1 MKVSI
6 LRGGGLAGIVTR
18 TELDADRL
26 PPDAARALEK
36 LVASAGPLEEPA
48 QAASQSSLPDEL
60 QYEVTLED
68 EHGRQTAHFG
78 DTTIPQPVRTLVEW
92 ADARPERTMEIVP
105 QAGSGSTV

>member
-26 PPDAARALEK
+26 PPDAARTLEQM
-36 LVASAGPLEEPA
+36 VESAGPLEEPA
-48 QAASQSSLPDEL
+48 QASSESLPDEL

-68 EHGRQTAHFG
+68 EHGRHTAHFG
-78 DTTIPQPVRTLVEW
+78 DTSIPEPVRKLVEW